1 MPLNLANGVPNT
13 RAVWDWEVRRGG
25 KVKFG
30 MRRRSLAVVLASAVC
45 CCADVRF
52 PIVVAQD
59 GTQIDFV
66 HVDGGDAA
74 REAIEFCARH
84 MPTVDAA
91 TCATGIVE
99 QLAEY
104 AEART
109 KSRAALP
116 GLSFQVANAAGEK
129 VEFSHA
135 EGADPAEEAR
145 LFCGVHFAAS
155 DPGSCVEAML
165 LNMQRA
171 YEEAADAAGVDLRA
185 DTEL

>member
-1 MPLNLANGVPNT
+1 M
-13 RAVWDWEVRRGG
+13 
-25 KVKFG
+25 
-30 MRRRSLAVVLASAVC
+30 
-45 CCADVRF
+45 
-52 PIVVAQD
+52 VAQD
-59 GTQIDFV
+59 GT
-66 HVDGGDAA
+66 VDWPSTGGARAA
-74 REAIEFCARH
+74 SSSARH

-145 LFCGVHFAAS
+145 LFCGAHFAAS

-185 DTEL
+185 DAESPEL